1 MEGLQR
7 RLTLAR
13 EWQCFL
19 AQFPVLLCP
28 VSAES
33 PFPDMLDVE
42 SPESFARV
50 LEAQIGSS
58 DQPMGVQLVA
68 ARFREDVLLAA
79 AADIEARNAPLEVAD
94 PD

>member
-1 MEGLQR
+1 MGMPGMSVA
-7 RLTLAR
+7 T
-13 EWQCFL
+13 
-19 AQFPVLLCP
+19 
-28 VSAES
+28 S
-33 PFPDMLDVE
+33 
-42 SPESFARV
+42 
-50 LEAQIGSS
+50 GNS